1 MRREVEGRLLEG
13 AATGDYFIT
22 THLRHGHIGDETTSE
37 DTGDNED
44 GKAARST
51 KRKNIKTQS
60 KLQTYYYE
68 LKEAAPPSRCA
79 RRRRTGGDRRIYVL
93 HFKVRILH
101 MDP

>member
-13 AATGDYFIT
+13 AAAGDYFIT

-68 LKEAAPPSRCA
+68 LKEAPPPPGALAGGEREG
-79 RRRRTGGDRRIYVL
+79 TGAYM
-93 HFKVRILH
+93 FYILK
-101 MDP
+101 